1 MDWIT
6 GRASE
11 HLSRMLK
18 LPADGDEQ
26 DWDIQLANSA
36 RLLEF
41 IRRYP
46 EFSVDDEYAF
56 AMAAL
61 IIASF
66 DERLLERIYPLGEE
80 FYELMRIA
88 EFDVT
93 RMYTEE
99 ECQLWAKIA
108 VILKSDKGLFDA
120 LIRYWA
126 AEGKKEC
133 AFACTLF
140 FRNEFCDRM

>member
-1 MDWIT
+1 
-6 GRASE
+6 
-11 HLSRMLK
+11 MLK

-66 DERLLERIYPLGEE
+66 DEWLLERIYPLGKEY
-80 FYELMRIA
+80 YELMREA
-88 EFDVT
+88 EFDVL
-93 RMYTEE
+93 RMYTQEE
-99 ECQLWAKIA
+99 RQIWLKVAE
-108 VILKSDKGLFDA
+108 ILKSNLGLFDA
-120 LIRYWA
+120 LIRYWTVESEK
-126 AEGKKEC
+126 EG

-140 FRNEFCDRM
+140 FRSEFCDRKHPS